1 MLTIRVPDLLSKL
14 QQLSSV
20 KEVEQTQCLITKSGL
35 FNHPFVISKIISFL
49 SLSPLGSLVYAQAI
63 FEDTTMDNPFVCN
76 TMIRAYAKSVFP
88 IKAIYLYNFMHRK
101 DIKSDHFMYPFGL
114 KACARVLW
122 CNEGDIKCTQL
133 DIACKG
139 AEIHCRLFRLGLD
152 QDCFI
157 QNSLVYLYSQCGF
170 LDLARRVFDK
180 MTEKTI
186 TSWNVMISAYD
197 QINDFDSADSL
208 IGSMP
213 GKNVVSWNMLIAR
226 YIRLGKIE
234 DAKAVFQEMPERDA
248 VSWNSMIAGY
258 VQIKDYARALALFRE
273 MEIANVEATD
283 ITLISVLGACAETG
297 ALEIGRKI
305 HLSLQQREYKIE
317 GYLSNALVD
326 MYAKCGHLNLAWEV
340 FSELKMKH
348 ISCWN
353 AMIVSLAVHGYCE
366 EALRLFST
374 MEMSVDGARPNRV
387 TFIGVL
393 IACSHKGLVDEGRKF
408 FNRMVNEYKI
418 MPDIKHYGCMVDLLS
433 RCGLLKEAH
442 HMIKTMPFE
451 ANSVLWRTLLGA
463 CRVHHHVDLA
473 EESFQQLGKMEPL
486 RDGDYVLLSN
496 IYAEAQRWNDVERV
510 RSEMIGSGVPKK
522 PGSSHI
528 GIR

>member
-1 MLTIRVPDLLSKL
+1 MLNVRVQDILFKL
-14 QQLSSV
+14 QQLSSI
-20 KEVEQTQCLITKSGL
+20 KEFEQIHSVSTKAGL
-35 FNHPFVISKIISFL
+35 FNHPLVISKIISFL
-49 SLSPLGSLVYAQAI
+49 SLSRLGSLVYAQAI
-63 FEDTTMDNPFVCN
+63 FEDTAMDNPFVCN
-76 TMIRAYAKSVFP
+76 TMIRAYTKSVFP

-101 DIKSDHFMYPFGL
+101 DIKSDNFTYPFVL

-122 CNEGDIKCTQL
+122 CNVEDMKCSQL
-133 DIACKG
+133 DVACKG
-139 AEIHCRLFRLGLD
+139 AETHCRIFRLGLD

-170 LDLARRVFDK
+170 LGIARCVFDEI
-180 MTEKTI
+180 TEKTI

-208 IGSMP
+208 IESMP

-226 YIRLGKIE
+226 YVRLGKIE
-234 DAKAVFQEMPERDA
+234 DARAVFQEMPERDA
-248 VSWNSMIAGY
+248 VSWNSMITGY
-258 VQIKDYARALALFRE
+258 IQIRDYARALALFRE
-273 MEIANVEATD
+273 MERANVEATD
-283 ITLISVLGACAETG
+283 VTLTSVLGACAETG

-305 HLSLQQREYKIE
+305 HLFLKQREYRIE

-340 FSELKMKH
+340 FTGLKMKP

-353 AMIVSLAVHGYCE
+353 AMIVGLAVHGYCE

-374 MEMSVDGARPNRV
+374 METSVDGDQPNRV

-393 IACSHKGLVDEGRKF
+393 IACSHKGLVEESRKF

-418 MPDIKHYGCMVDLLS
+418 MPDIKHYGCMVDILS
-433 RCGLLKEAH
+433 RCGLLEEAH

-451 ANSVLWRTLLGA
+451 ANSILWRTLLGA
-463 CRVHHHVDLA
+463 CRVHHHVYLA
-473 EESFQQLGKMEPL
+473 EESFQQLSKIEPL

-496 IYAEAQRWNDVERV
+496 IYAEAQRWNDVEKV
-510 RSEMIGSGVPKK
+510 RTEMMSSGVPKK

-528 GIR
+528 GIK